1 MPAVL
6 PSVVSELNIRDEF
19 ASIAAKSTLNEVSR
33 ILAKNEVKAILVVDR
48 GKREAIGILTE
59 QQFLLACATGINPNR
74 AIVDD
79 YMQTNILRLRDNTPV
94 DAVLRLVE
102 EKTPDAVIVMTGKR
116 AFKGYLSPQDFRELK
131 TILSSTDGDKLESE
145 SSISN
150 EIQKRMHR
158 PQSPQ
163 QQRPRTPASFHGIPV
178 NEKAKAGH
186 KGEDSLQSDAGQLI
200 KLALHY
206 CSDDGRRR
214 QPTSRTG
221 LRHEHLFCV
230 GKTGPFD
237 TRGVWAVDEEEIE
250 KMIQHSTATSSTITD
265 DLYCLTWLNSHDGQI
280 PPLWLSKVDSIWKE
294 NLGEY
299 QLNCLVMNQ
308 SNSLIMPDVITI
320 QQPSKQGVAKARKR
334 GGVSQIESLAN
345 SLIQHKNIKDVSHNR
360 ILLCAS
366 VRND

>member
-1 MPAVL
+1 
-6 PSVVSELNIRDEF
+6 LNIRDEF
-19 ASIAAKSTLNEVSR
+19 ASIAAKATLNEVSR
-33 ILAKNEVKAILVVDR
+33 ILAKNKVKAILVVDR

-59 QQFLLACATGINPNR
+59 QQFLLACATGLNPNK

-102 EKTPDAVIVMTGKR
+102 EKNPDAVIVMTGR
-116 AFKGYLSPQDFRELK
+116 RTFKGYLSPQDFRELK
-131 TILSSTDGDKLESE
+131 AKLSSIDAEELEPK
-145 SSISN
+145 SSTSN
-150 EIQKRMHR
+150 EIQKRMYR
-158 PQSPQ
+158 PPNQL
-163 QQRPRTPASFHGIPV
+163 QQRPKTPDSFHRIPL
-178 NEKAKAGH
+178 NEKAKTGH
-186 KGEDSLQSDAGQLI
+186 KGENSLQSDASQLV
-200 KLALHY
+200 KLALHF

-221 LRHEHLFCV
+221 LRHEHLFCI
-230 GKTGPFD
+230 GKTGPFE

-250 KMIQHSTATSSTITD
+250 KMIQHSVTTSSAITD
-265 DLYCLTWLNSHDGQI
+265 ELYCLTWLTDQDGQI
-280 PPLWLSKVDSIWKE
+280 PPLWLSKVESIWKE

-308 SNSLIMPDVITI
+308 SNFLITPDVLTI
-320 QQPSKQGVAKARKR
+320 QRPSKKNVASARKS

-345 SLIQHKNIKDVSHNR
+345 NLIQHRNIKDVNHNR